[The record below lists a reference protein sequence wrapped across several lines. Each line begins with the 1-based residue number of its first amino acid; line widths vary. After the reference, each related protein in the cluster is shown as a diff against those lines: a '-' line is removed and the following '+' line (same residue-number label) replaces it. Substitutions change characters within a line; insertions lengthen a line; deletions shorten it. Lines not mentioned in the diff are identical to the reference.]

1 MSFETFA
8 VAAYTYYPVVWRKV
22 YDDALRASHLWQPEA
37 TELDVLLM
45 RVTGDA
51 EKYDVFNGN
60 KTIIALKNSSGA
72 GPLQPTSTCLS
83 VRWKTRQTATRTHS
97 VSAMNTTTMKPL
109 SSTTTTVTTSRSL
122 TR

>member
-45 RVTGDA
+45 RVTGFIA
-51 EKYDVFNGN
+51 ANPLFGRNNYPNMVKAGF
-60 KTIIALKNSSGA
+60 II
-72 GPLQPTSTCLS
+72 
-83 VRWKTRQTATRTHS
+83 S
-97 VSAMNTTTMKPL
+97 VSFYYHRL
-109 SSTTTTVTTSRSL
+109 
-122 TR
+122 

>member
-22 YDDALRASHLWQPEA
+22 YDDALRASHLCQPEA

-51 EKYDVFNGN
+51 EKHDVFNGN
-60 KTIIALKNSSGA
+60 KTIIALKNSTGADLSTYSNRKSEIMSGWDN
-72 GPLQPTSTCLS
+72 PVPPIQ
-83 VRWKTRQTATRTHS
+83 RRT
-97 VSAMNTTTMKPL
+97 L
-109 SSTTTTVTTSRSL
+109 
-122 TR
+122 